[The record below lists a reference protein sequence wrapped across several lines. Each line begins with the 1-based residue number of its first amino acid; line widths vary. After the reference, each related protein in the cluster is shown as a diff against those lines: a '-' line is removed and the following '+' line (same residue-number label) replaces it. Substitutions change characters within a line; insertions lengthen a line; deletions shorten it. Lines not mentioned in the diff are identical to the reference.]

1 MLPYFSSKGATCKY
15 VECGFYDI
23 EIYGYTVSI
32 NQYINHGSNKTYW
45 RLRLGIYSCHWHFV
59 FERFVRTFNL
69 FSQCACM
76 FGYWF
81 LMDFVTS
88 YQIGKNYLVICQ
100 VVFLSFQWFV
110 FVFVVYGALCF
121 GVYIIFV
128 FRIPVSLPPFVVY
141 YISVVPVFIVCL
153 LSL

>member
-81 LMDFVTS
+81 LMDLWRRTRLERIILLFAKWCFWVFS
-88 YQIGKNYLVICQ
+88 GLFSSLWFMVLCVLVFILFLCSGYLCL
-100 VVFLSFQWFV
+100 FRRL
-110 FVFVVYGALCF
+110 LC
-121 GVYIIFV
+121 IIFLL
-128 FRIPVSLPPFVVY
+128 FLF
-141 YISVVPVFIVCL
+141 L
-153 LSL
+153 LSA